1 MMYST
6 QNLVMVASDLLDM
19 DNIQLW
25 LDLNQVA
32 MQCTN
37 PVVSEYIFS
46 FFCLQTTAAEHI
58 TELFGALEMLAQG
71 VFLQDPAQ
79 MDTSIVGD
87 NIAIV
92 VMRPDCE
99 SRNQSITISSNTL
112 DSNSQNGEEST
123 LVLPVSVF
131 GDSLEE
137 ACRDVGVIAI
147 VYGGAGPDLISL
159 QDEFI
164 PKSNCTPTPAP
175 KVHGRWLVVYL
186 YHLIRVC
193 RQQSHQLYIHP
204 WHGNDFLHF
213 GMSVSE
219 CFKL

>member
-1 MMYST
+1 MVENFTNHVVIVIPST
-6 QNLVMVASDLLDM
+6 QNLVMVASDLLDT

-25 LDLNQVA
+25 LDLNQVRR
-32 MQCTN
+32 MYKSCMN
-37 PVVSEYIFS
+37 SLVYS
-46 FFCLQTTAAEHI
+46 FILQTTAAEH
-58 TELFGALEMLAQG
+58 TVELFGALEMLGQAL
-71 VFLQDPAQ
+71 FLQDPEQ
-79 MDTSIVGD
+79 TDTSVVGN

-99 SRNQSITISSNTL
+99 SRNKSIKISSNTL
-112 DSNSQNGEEST
+112 DPNSQNGEST

-137 ACRDVGVIAI
+137 DCRDVGVIAI

-175 KVHGRWLVVYL
+175 KVYGQWLVANL
-186 YHLIRVC
+186 A
-193 RQQSHQLYIHP
+193 S
-204 WHGNDFLHF
+204 
-213 GMSVSE
+213 
-219 CFKL
+219 

>member
-1 MMYST
+1 
-6 QNLVMVASDLLDM
+6 
-19 DNIQLW
+19 
-25 LDLNQVA
+25 
-32 MQCTN
+32 
-37 PVVSEYIFS
+37 
-46 FFCLQTTAAEHI
+46 
-58 TELFGALEMLAQG
+58 MLAQG
-71 VFLQDPAQ
+71 LFLQDPAQ
-79 MDTSIVGD
+79 MQDTSIVGD

-99 SRNQSITISSNTL
+99 SRNKSITISSNTL
-112 DSNSQNGEEST
+112 DPNSQNGEST

-175 KVHGRWLVVYL
+175 KVYGQWLVVDQY
-186 YHLIRVC
+186 C
-193 RQQSHQLYIHP
+193 
-204 WHGNDFLHF
+204 
-213 GMSVSE
+213 
-219 CFKL
+219 C